1 MKTVIQGGYVVAF
14 DGQGGHRILKDGIVV
29 YEDDRVVH
37 VGKSYDGPVD
47 RRIDARGKLVS
58 PGFINMHGWAAL
70 DVPLRLDGFLGA
82 RWQSKAYV
90 VDGVGAQDLE
100 PLKGDDFRTAALMAV
115 VSLLKGGSTTSVTLT
130 AMDPALWESP
140 MEQTELLADVI
151 GKLGARAYLSH
162 NYRSAV
168 RYWSEEGAMRYHWNE
183 AAGQAGLAHAVQ
195 FAEKYNGAY
204 DDRVR
209 VMLFPY
215 TFECASADLLR
226 DTKRAAKERGLIVH
240 MHTAQSLTEFY
251 ACQQRYG
258 RTPVQYLYDTGW
270 LDSQTILTHA
280 IYTTSNPLCGFPKHD
295 TQDVE
300 LLAKSGA
307 TVAHTPVINSRF
319 GEMLYSF
326 GDYMRAGI
334 NMAIGTD
341 EFPMDMITEM
351 RSAAIMGK
359 IADQDH
365 LSVTARDVFNAATL
379 GGARAL
385 GRDDL
390 GRLAPGA
397 KADIVI
403 VDLRDLLVG
412 LTDDPIKALVY
423 FASYRDVETVIVD
436 GKAIVDER
444 RIPGVDEVELAR
456 QTREVLQK
464 QAEKIVKHN
473 PLGWSADQIFR
484 PSFPME

>member
-1 MKTVIQGGYVVAF
+1 MKTLIQGGYVVAH
-14 DGQGGHRILKDGIVV
+14 GEHGHRILQDGVVV

-47 RRIDARGKLVS
+47 RKIDAKDKLVS

-90 VDGVGAQDLE
+90 VDGVGTQDLE
-100 PLKGDDFRTAALMAV
+100 PLKGDDFRTVALIALL
-115 VSLLKGGSTTSVTLT
+115 SLLKGGSTTSVTLT

-140 MEQTELLADVI
+140 VEQTELLADI
-151 GKLGARAYLSH
+151 AGKLGARAYISH

-168 RYWSEEGAMRYHWNE
+168 RYWSEQGSMCYHWNE
-183 AAGQAGLAHAVQ
+183 EAGQAGLAHAIQ
-195 FAEKYNGAY
+195 FAEQYHGAY
-204 DDRVR
+204 EDRIR
-209 VMLFPY
+209 AMLFPY
-215 TFECASADLLR
+215 TFECASEELLR
-226 DTKRAAKERGLIVH
+226 ETKRAAKERGLIVH

-251 ACQQRYG
+251 ECLKRYG
-258 RTPVQYLYDTGW
+258 RTPIQYLYDIGW
-270 LDSQTILTHA
+270 LDTQTILTHA
-280 IYTTSNPLCGFPKHD
+280 IYTTSNPLCGYRRHDKHD
-295 TQDVE
+295 LE

-307 TVAHTPVINSRF
+307 TVAHTPVINSRC
-319 GEMLYSF
+319 GELLHSF
-326 GDYMRAGI
+326 GVYMRAGI

-365 LSVTARDVFNAATL
+365 LAVTARDVFNAATL

-385 GRDDL
+385 GREDL

-403 VDLRDLLVG
+403 VDLRDLSVG
-412 LTDDPIKALVY
+412 LVDDPIKTLVY
-423 FASYRDVETVIVD
+423 MASFRDVETVIIDGKVVVD
-436 GKAIVDER
+436 GR
-444 RIPGVDEVELAR
+444 QIPGVDEAELVLRTR
-456 QTREVLQK
+456 QVLQK
-464 QAEKIVKHN
+464 QSLNIVKHN
-473 PLGWSADQIFR
+473 PLGWSAEEIFR